1 MIECVHVVSL
11 HGISIILNV
20 CLLSFPCLT
29 QTTMWIPIFTGPT
42 VSAVQKAQSFD
53 CLSWISDHVSEHV
66 FNSPG
71 GGCFLIMI
79 VIYAHDGADDGGD
92 DDVDDDDK
100 PIPFPTTRVI
110 WHY

>member
-1 MIECVHVVSL
+1 MSL
-11 HGISIILNV
+11 T
-20 CLLSFPCLT
+20 PR
-29 QTTMWIPIFTGPT
+29 
-42 VSAVQKAQSFD
+42 D
-53 CLSWISDHVSEHV
+53 
-66 FNSPG
+66 

-110 WHY
+110 